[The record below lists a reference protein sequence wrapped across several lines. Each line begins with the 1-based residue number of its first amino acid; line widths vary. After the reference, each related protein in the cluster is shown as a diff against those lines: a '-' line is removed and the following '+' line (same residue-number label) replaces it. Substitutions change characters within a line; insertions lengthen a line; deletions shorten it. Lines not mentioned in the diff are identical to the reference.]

1 MAPND
6 ISQQIV
12 DAAVHIHRVL
22 GPGLLETVYE
32 VVLAHELTQRGFK
45 VERQVPIP
53 LVFNGTEFAVAF
65 RADLLVEDMVIVEL
79 KSTETNHP
87 VYYKQLRTQL
97 VLAKKPLGLV
107 LNFGLEL
114 MKHGITRVVNG
125 LPDQAATPTP

>member
-79 KSTETNHP
+79 KSTETNHQ

>member
-1 MAPND
+1 MGPND

-12 DAAVHIHRVL
+12 DAAIHVHREL

-32 VVLAHELTQRGFK
+32 VVMAHELAQRGFN

-53 LVFNGTEFAVAF
+53 LVYNGTEFAVAF
-65 RADLLVEDMVIVEL
+65 RADLLVQDLVIVEL

-114 MKHGITRVVNG
+114 MKQGITRIVNG
-125 LPDQAATPTP
+125 LPD